1 MVLDGISENMS
12 SLVQLGMYG
21 VINTDDTT
29 ANGFYVNQFL
39 SEEYKLQINTSIYGQ
54 VISACELVAKAQYLC
69 FVQ

>member
-1 MVLDGISENMS
+1 
-12 SLVQLGMYG
+12 MYG